1 MLDFS
6 SKPLC
11 KTART
16 RRAGGNTD
24 TKTEPPRFV
33 LLAYYE
39 DNRRTIIQDAGLQ
52 INLSESLENQ
62 KVFLKHAGFGEPI
75 RTMFRKIHFCEW
87 FF

>member
-39 DNRRTIIQDAGLQ
+39 DNRRTTTQNTRLQ

-62 KVFLKHAGFGEPI
+62 KVFPETRWLRGPI
-75 RTMFRKIHFCEW
+75 KIRVYILSCG
-87 FF
+87 